1 MWKIVKASANIFFR
15 LAGYGYHRYYKS
27 LVLSKMENAFK
38 AGGADPTLD
47 MITTKE
53 DKRSELEHWVPR
65 DEQPKVDAIVNG
77 TDQGKYYLLIGETG
91 TGKASMLFDAAT
103 KVDGEGV
110 SILEGM
116 CNYFLD
122 NLHNQSLVLVGLKTS
137 EMRGSH
143 FDTKG
148 TRLRLV
154 DCVD

>member
-1 MWKIVKASANIFFR
+1 
-15 LAGYGYHRYYKS
+15 
-27 LVLSKMENAFK
+27 MESAFK

-65 DEQPKVDAIVNG
+65 EEQSKIDAIVNG
-77 TDQGKYYLLIGETG
+77 IDQGKYYLLIGETG

-116 CNYFLD
+116 
-122 NLHNQSLVLVGLKTS
+122 
-137 EMRGSH
+137 
-143 FDTKG
+143 
-148 TRLRLV
+148 
-154 DCVD
+154 